1 MLSCLQMC
9 HFQPQNKWVTY
20 KAQLTLI
27 KRDRKS
33 FIQIISCQV
42 EEIREVV
49 DSDLGFQQVETKCPS
64 KTKTFLFIS
73 SDKKVAGCLIAEH
86 IEEVRDDGRKV

>member
-1 MLSCLQMC
+1 M
-9 HFQPQNKWVTY
+9 
-20 KAQLTLI
+20 
-27 KRDRKS
+27 KRARNS
-33 FIQIISCQV
+33 FIQIILWQV

-86 IEEVRDDGRKV
+86 IEEVRDDGRDM